1 MIRSIYWTHEFGHTS
16 KNIGYIKA
24 GRIDLKAI
32 ELRDHIVAALEDMK
46 GVNIVSLDVAALTP
60 MTDHM
65 VMVTGNSNRHVKA
78 LVDTANESAKAI
90 GVQPL
95 GIEGRESYDWV
106 LVDLADVIVHV
117 MNEEARSFYELERL
131 WSDLDPVAENDA
143 AADTS
148 LEANIGSETDA

>member
-1 MIRSIYWTHEFGHTS
+1 MKTS
-16 KNIGYIKA
+16 
-24 GRIDLKAI
+24 

-46 GVNIVSLDVAALTP
+46 GVNIVTLDVAALTP
-60 MTDHM
+60 MTDYM
-65 VMVTGNSNRHVKA
+65 VMVTGTSNRHVKA

-117 MNEEARSFYELERL
+117 MNEEARGFYELERL
-131 WSDLDPVAENDA
+131 WSDLETSDDDSK
-143 AADTS
+143 ADGTKTLDS
-148 LEANIGSETDA
+148 QIGVGSEADG